1 MDKKNWTTLKVFIK
15 ALSRVTDIPVSVD
28 QPARSVV
35 LANRLFPEGEFAI
48 ENDKYVYF
56 WHHKMPAKFLI
67 ALYKRD

>member
-1 MDKKNWTTLKVFIK
+1 MAKKDWTSLRLFIK
-15 ALSRVTDIPVSVD
+15 ALSACTDVPVSED

-56 WHHKMPAKFLI
+56 WHHKMPAKFLT